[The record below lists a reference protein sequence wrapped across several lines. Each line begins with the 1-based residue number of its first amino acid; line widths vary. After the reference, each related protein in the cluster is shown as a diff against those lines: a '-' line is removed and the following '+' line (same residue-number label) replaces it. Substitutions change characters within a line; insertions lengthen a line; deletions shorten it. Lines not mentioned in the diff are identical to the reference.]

1 MLQPLKK
8 KRLYEEIV
16 DQILQLIHSGE
27 LKPGDR
33 LPPERELAEQLN
45 VSRTAIRE
53 AMRALE
59 SMGYT

>member
-33 LPPERELAEQLN
+33 LPPERERQPHCDP
-45 VSRTAIRE
+45 
-53 AMRALE
+53 
-59 SMGYT
+59 